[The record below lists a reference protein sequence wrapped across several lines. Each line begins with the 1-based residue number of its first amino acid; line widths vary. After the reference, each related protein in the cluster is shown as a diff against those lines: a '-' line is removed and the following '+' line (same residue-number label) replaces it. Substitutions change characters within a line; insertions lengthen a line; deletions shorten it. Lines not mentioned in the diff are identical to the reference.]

1 MKLAQRDIIPFS
13 RRRERAGE
21 RAVPRPPFIAIG
33 LLSACVL
40 AYEVLL
46 TRLFSIVLWHYF
58 AYMII
63 SAAMLGYGASGTLL
77 TLMKEKIAPHFA
89 AMYVIAAAALA
100 VLMPAAFLLAQQ
112 IPFNPLELLW
122 DSTQP
127 AKLLAVYLLLMLPFF
142 CGGLGI
148 GLVFSH
154 FGKQASRIYAF
165 DILGAG
171 AGSLGV
177 IGALFMVP
185 PNQVLTALTALALL
199 AAAIAVIVLN
209 MRQKWLM
216 DLFTGLAVLAAV
228 AMPDMPIHS
237 SPYKDLSQA
246 MNIAGARVVEERSSP
261 LGQITVVENTR
272 VPLRDAP
279 GMSLNATTE
288 PPPQLG
294 VYVDGD
300 GPSALTRFDG
310 NLAPLAYLD
319 QLTSALPYHLL
330 GSHQQDS
337 PRVLVLGAGAGS
349 DVLQAL
355 YHGSAAVDAVEL
367 DRNIT
372 GLVRQRFK
380 DYAGNLYSQP
390 GVHVYVAEARGFV
403 NSSRERY
410 GLIQVALLD
419 SFGTASAGLYG
430 MSENYLYTVEAMQA
444 YLGRLTPGGMLAV
457 TRWLTLPPRDAL
469 KLFATAVT
477 ALERSGVSN
486 GHSIDAATD
495 NKTRHARSPLPT
507 PLPQAW
513 RAERGGRSRTNESL
527 REFQVNPAARLV
539 MIRGWKTVTL
549 LVKNSDFTAPEIA
562 ALKEFC
568 RARSFDVAY
577 YPGIHADEANR
588 YNVLAQPYFYDGAV
602 ALLGPQ
608 RQDFIDQYKFYI
620 EPATDDRPHFFRFF
634 KWNAVAELF
643 ALREQGGMPLLD
655 WSYPL
660 LVVTLVQAFAASV
673 VLILAP
679 LALSRCRRTLP
690 SVPVALYFLA
700 IGFAFMFMEIA
711 FIQKFVLFL
720 SHPLYAVAVVLCA
733 FLMFAAAGSWLAGN
747 WKIARWQAAN
757 KVALAV
763 SAMGV
768 LALLYLAMLPGLFH
782 ALIHLHDA
790 AKIIISVALIAPLAM
805 CMGVPFPTAMTRLAD
820 TAEEAIPWAW
830 AINGFASVVGAV
842 LATLLAI
849 HLGFAA
855 VILLA
860 VLIYGVAYAALR
872 RFA

>member
-1 MKLAQRDIIPFS
+1 M
-13 RRRERAGE
+13 
-21 RAVPRPPFIAIG
+21 PRPPFIAIG

-46 TRLFSIVLWHYF
+46 TRLFSIVLWHHF

-63 SAAMLGYGASGTLL
+63 SAAMLGYGASGTVL
-77 TLMKEKIAPHFA
+77 TLLKEKIALHFGA
-89 AMYVIAAAALA
+89 VYVTAAAALA

-122 DSTQP
+122 DKTQP
-127 AKLLAVYLLLMLPFF
+127 AKLLAVYLLMMLPFF
-142 CGGLGI
+142 CGGLSI
-148 GLVFSH
+148 GLVFVH

-177 IGALFMVP
+177 IVVLFFVP
-185 PNQVLTALTALALL
+185 PNHVLTALTALALL
-199 AAAIAVIVLN
+199 AAAIAVSELK
-209 MRQKWLM
+209 MRPKWLIE
-216 DLFTGLAVLAAV
+216 LFAGLAVLAAV
-228 AMPDMPIHS
+228 ALPGIQVHPS
-237 SPYKDLSQA
+237 AYKDLSQA
-246 MNIAGARVVEERSSP
+246 LNIAGARVVEERTSP

-279 GMSLNATTE
+279 GMSLNATIE

-294 VYVDGD
+294 VFVDGN

-310 NLAPLAYLD
+310 KLAPLAYLD
-319 QLTSALPYHLL
+319 QLTSALPYHL
-330 GSHQQDS
+330 QQR
-337 PRVLVLGAGAGS
+337 PRVLVLGAGGGS

-372 GLVRQRFK
+372 DLVQQRFR

-390 GVHVYVAEARGFV
+390 GVHVYEAEARGFV
-403 NSSRERY
+403 NTSGVRY
-410 GLIQVALLD
+410 DLIQVALLD

-430 MSENYLYTVEAMQA
+430 LSENYLYTVEALQA
-444 YLGRLTPGGMLAV
+444 YLDRLAPGGMLAV

-469 KLFATAVT
+469 KLFATAVS
-477 ALERSGVSN
+477 ALEQSGVS
-486 GHSIDAATD
+486 
-495 NKTRHARSPLPT
+495 
-507 PLPQAW
+507 
-513 RAERGGRSRTNESL
+513 
-527 REFQVNPAARLV
+527 NPAARLV

-549 LVKNSDFTAPEIA
+549 LVKNSDFTAREIA
-562 ALKEFC
+562 AIKEFSHT
-568 RARSFDVAY
+568 RSFDPAY
-577 YPGIHADEANR
+577 YPGMRADEANR
-588 YNVLAQPYFYDGAV
+588 YNLLAQPYFYEGAV

-608 RQDFIDQYKFYI
+608 RQDFIDQYKFHI

-634 KWNAVAELF
+634 KWNAAAELF
-643 ALREQGGMPLLD
+643 ALRGQGGMPLLD

-660 LVVTLVQAFAASV
+660 LVATLMQAFAASV
-673 VLILAP
+673 LLILAP

-690 SVPVALYFLA
+690 GGPVALYFLA

-720 SHPLYAVAVVLCA
+720 AHPLYAVAVVLCA
-733 FLMFAAAGSWLAGN
+733 FLVFAAAGSWLAGN
-747 WKIARWQAAN
+747 WQGRLWKTGRWQAAG
-757 KVALAV
+757 KVTLAV
-763 SAMGV
+763 IAMG
-768 LALLYLAMLPGLFH
+768 AISLLYLAILPGLFQ
-782 ALIHLHDA
+782 ALIHLPDA

-805 CMGVPFPTAMTRLAD
+805 CMGVPFPTAMMRLAD
-820 TAEEAIPWAW
+820 TAGDAIPWAW
-830 AINGFASVVGAV
+830 AINGCASVVGAV

-860 VLIYGVAYAALR
+860 VMIYALACAALR
-872 RFA
+872 GF

>member
-1 MKLAQRDIIPFS
+1 ML
-13 RRRERAGE
+13 
-21 RAVPRPPFIAIG
+21 RPPFIAIG

-46 TRLFSIVLWHYF
+46 TRLFSIVLWHHF

-63 SAAMLGYGASGTLL
+63 SAAMLGYGASGTAL
-77 TLMKEKIAPHFA
+77 TLLKEKITPHFGAVYVTA
-89 AMYVIAAAALA
+89 AVALA

-112 IPFNPLELLW
+112 VPFNPLELLW
-122 DSTQP
+122 DSSQP
-127 AKLLAVYLLLMLPFF
+127 ARLFAVYLLMMLPFF

-148 GLVFSH
+148 GLVFAH

-171 AGSLGV
+171 VGSLGV
-177 IGALFMVP
+177 IGVLFLVP
-185 PNQVLTALTALALL
+185 PHRVLTALTALALL
-199 AAAIAVIVLN
+199 AAAIAVAELRV
-209 MRQKWLM
+209 RPKWLM
-216 DLFTGLAVLAAV
+216 ELFVGLAALAAV
-228 AMPDMPIHS
+228 ALPGMPVHP

-246 MNIAGARVVEERSSP
+246 LNITGARVAEERFSP

-272 VPLRDAP
+272 VPLRHAP
-279 GMSLNATTE
+279 GMSLNATSE

-300 GPSALTRFDG
+300 GPSALTKFDG
-310 NLAPLAYLD
+310 KLAPLAYLD
-319 QLTSALPYHLL
+319 QLTSALPYHVLATHEPAHREL
-330 GSHQQDS
+330 DG
-337 PRVLVLGAGAGS
+337 PRVLVLGAGPGS

-367 DRNIT
+367 DRNVT
-372 GLVRQRFK
+372 GLVSQRFRGF
-380 DYAGNLYSQP
+380 AGNLYAQP
-390 GVHVYVAEARGFV
+390 GVQAYAAEARGFV
-403 NSSRERY
+403 NTSDKRY
-410 GLIQVALLD
+410 DLIQVALLD

-430 MSENYLYTVEAMQA
+430 LSENYLYTVEALQT
-444 YLGRLTPGGMLAV
+444 YLGRLAPDGMLAV

-469 KLFATAVT
+469 KLFATAVA
-477 ALERSGVSN
+477 ALERSGT
-486 GHSIDAATD
+486 TD
-495 NKTRHARSPLPT
+495 PS
-507 PLPQAW
+507 
-513 RAERGGRSRTNESL
+513 SRL
-527 REFQVNPAARLV
+527 A

-549 LVKNSDFTAPEIA
+549 LVKNSAFSANEIA
-562 ALKEFC
+562 ALREFS
-568 RARSFDVAY
+568 RTRSFDLAW
-577 YPGIHADEANR
+577 YPGMRADEANR
-588 YNVLAQPYFYDGAV
+588 YNLLAQPSFFEGAV

-634 KWNAVAELF
+634 KWNSAAEIF

-660 LVVTLVQAFAASV
+660 LVATLVQAFAASV
-673 VLILAP
+673 LLIVAP

-690 SVPVALYFLA
+690 GAPVALYFLA

-720 SHPLYAVAVVLCA
+720 AHPLYAVAIVLCA
-733 FLMFAAAGSWLAGN
+733 FLVFAAAGSWLAG
-747 WKIARWQAAN
+747 RWQAEN
-757 KVALAV
+757 KVTLAV
-763 SAMGV
+763 IAMGV
-768 LALLYLAMLPGLFH
+768 LALAYLAILPELFQ
-782 ALIHLHDA
+782 ALIHLPSA

-805 CMGVPFPTAMTRLAD
+805 CMGVPFPTAMTRLASA
-820 TAEEAIPWAW
+820 AEETIPWAW

-860 VLIYGVAYAALR
+860 VLIYGLACAALR
-872 RFA
+872 GFA